1 MFAIADSP
9 RGAILS
15 AMSLTKSH
23 PTSGLIKAGLPV
35 IFKIPGLPA
44 HLMPYLAP
52 ISVHRISSRTDLEC
66 VAPLSGPGFQLAV
79 YEYQESLVN
88 NVR

>member
-1 MFAIADSP
+1 
-9 RGAILS
+9 
-15 AMSLTKSH
+15 
-23 PTSGLIKAGLPV
+23 
-35 IFKIPGLPA
+35 
-44 HLMPYLAP
+44 MPYLAP